1 MPVLDR
7 AALEASP
14 LADLHAIA
22 SELAMERYRRLRK
35 EDLIDAIIARQDG
48 EEQLQDAGAEEDAE
62 EQAASGESSGG
73 RRRGRRGG
81 RGRGS
86 RGTGDPDDE
95 KGAAEDTEEAVEEKP
110 KRAGRKKSADKDDRD
125 KDARDK
131 DAREQGE
138 RDKRDRAKS
147 DRGAKTDTREKDA
160 PNKGGDK
167 DVPDRGE
174 DRDEF
179 VEGVVELLP
188 NGSGFIRVSP
198 PDPSDSDVYISAA
211 QAKRCELVSGDVV
224 GGPRRPPG
232 RSERFASLFRIE
244 TINGKPASD
253 IADRGRFDDLAATFP
268 TERFAFGAEDPTVA
282 AIELLT
288 PFGRGSRVTIT
299 GDAWA
304 GKSEALRRLALA
316 LAGEKGITP
325 LIALVGVRPEEL
337 PEWAS
342 AEGLPV
348 ATAALSFAAS
358 SDAQDHAVEL
368 AIEQAR
374 RVAARGED
382 AVVLIDTLEGLHPH
396 TARKALATARN
407 LADGGSVT
415 VIATRSQPLGGET
428 TVIALDRSLTAAARF
443 PALDLAHSG
452 TLRAELLVGEDGA
465 RAIAEARAQALSD
478 V

>member
-86 RGTGDPDDE
+86 RGTGDQDDE
-95 KGAAEDTEEAVEEKP
+95 KAAVEDTEEAVEEKP
-110 KRAGRKKSADKDDRD
+110 KRAGRKKPAD

-131 DAREQGE
+131 DTPDKDAREQGD
-138 RDKRDRAKS
+138 RDKGDRDKGDRAKS
-147 DRGAKTDTREKDA
+147 DRGAKTDPREKDA
-160 PNKGGDK
+160 PNRRGDK
-167 DVPDRGE
+167 DVSDRGE

-198 PDPSDSDVYISAA
+198 PDPSDRDVYISAA

-268 TERFAFGAEDPTVA
+268 AERFAFGSEDPTVA

-288 PFGRGSRVTIT
+288 PSVAVRG
-299 GDAWA
+299 
-304 GKSEALRRLALA
+304 
-316 LAGEKGITP
+316 
-325 LIALVGVRPEEL
+325 
-337 PEWAS
+337 
-342 AEGLPV
+342 
-348 ATAALSFAAS
+348 
-358 SDAQDHAVEL
+358 
-368 AIEQAR
+368 
-374 RVAARGED
+374 
-382 AVVLIDTLEGLHPH
+382 
-396 TARKALATARN
+396 
-407 LADGGSVT
+407 
-415 VIATRSQPLGGET
+415 
-428 TVIALDRSLTAAARF
+428 
-443 PALDLAHSG
+443 
-452 TLRAELLVGEDGA
+452 
-465 RAIAEARAQALSD
+465 
-478 V
+478 